1 METHETN
8 MNTLNNW
15 LAMLAT
21 KGPTPVALG
30 EVAHNAILRESEDS
44 GLRNSL
50 DYVWSAR
57 SKMLIQPRKW
67 EMCGVSDNTGT
78 LKVAMYQKK
87 TEHAILLG
95 FNPQQER
102 MTVEAY
108 TQDGWKW
115 YCQVQEEAG
124 VKDYRPFFIPMP
136 FGKGEWDYGY
146 RARISN
152 MDNLTLEH
160 LQKRLGAPLLERK
173 RGRPSQEVRVQAII
187 AWFEKNGWNKAAGL
201 M

>member
-21 KGPTPVALG
+21 KGPTSVALS
-30 EVAHNAILRESEDS
+30 EKAHNAILRDSEDS

-67 EMCGVSDNTGT
+67 AMCVCDNAGT

-115 YCQVQEEAG
+115 FCQVQEEAG
-124 VKDYRPFFIPMP
+124 VKDYRTFIIPMP
-136 FGKGEWDYGY
+136 FGKVDEY
-146 RARISN
+146 RAKISN

-173 RGRPSQEVRVQAII
+173 RGRPSQEARVQAII